1 MRSADLLVVARQHRR
16 PAQLISISSM
26 PAPPCAHAP
35 SPSQRNTRPK
45 RCSRPSPETR
55 GRREARTS
63 TEARGPPAE
72 KNAGGRNHRF
82 SRTDPAFPAR
92 WVNVCSELS
101 PGTGFLAPVTSATR
115 HVTQA
120 WRQHRDAR
128 TTRLE
133 RPRADSRLA
142 QQRLTD
148 PRPPLPASPYRD
160 DAHVPLHEAGWGEES
175 IISANTKERNFR
187 ADIWTGVIV
196 LSTLRNYRF
205 RRIRG
210 CALAR
215 TCDGGSAVQLVFAA
229 RLSRPS
235 GRSPQ
240 AANEHG
246 PHGCVARELR
256 PLPRYPG
263 LMVRDARPYRP
274 LDELDQL
281 HGAPH
286 HEEQV
291 KEERGAITFVPPQ
304 QNRTSC

>member
-1 MRSADLLVVARQHRR
+1 MH
-16 PAQLISISSM
+16 
-26 PAPPCAHAP
+26 
-35 SPSQRNTRPK
+35 
-45 RCSRPSPETR
+45 
-55 GRREARTS
+55 G
-63 TEARGPPAE
+63 
-72 KNAGGRNHRF
+72 AGTTGTAGH
-82 SRTDPAFPAR
+82 PAFPAR
-92 WVNVCSELS
+92 WVSRLCRTLLGVGPLATVVLEFII
-101 PGTGFLAPVTSATR
+101 PTDLAPASGRQDHTILRPCPTALVLHR
-115 HVTQA
+115 HS
-120 WRQHRDAR
+120 
-128 TTRLE
+128 
-133 RPRADSRLA
+133 RP
-142 QQRLTD
+142 
-148 PRPPLPASPYRD
+148 PRPTPTYRD